1 MRPGI
6 NTQTTTQPSP
16 RISIMNGAQEYFY
29 SICCLSRK
37 QVRVGT
43 KIWRFFG
50 IFFRFGGFLLIDWYS
65 ETIFNCIESNTFNSE
80 EPTALPYLS
89 PLPSV

>member
-65 ETIFNCIESNTFNSE
+65 ETIFNVRSFHDADHMIAILRTE
-80 EPTALPYLS
+80 L
-89 PLPSV
+89 